1 MRGTARRSGHGP
13 SFLCNGRS
21 SPGVTDLTGKESK
34 KQIPINELHT
44 NENYLKII

>member
-1 MRGTARRSGHGP
+1 MRGTARRSRHGP

-34 KQIPINELHT
+34 KQIPINDLHT